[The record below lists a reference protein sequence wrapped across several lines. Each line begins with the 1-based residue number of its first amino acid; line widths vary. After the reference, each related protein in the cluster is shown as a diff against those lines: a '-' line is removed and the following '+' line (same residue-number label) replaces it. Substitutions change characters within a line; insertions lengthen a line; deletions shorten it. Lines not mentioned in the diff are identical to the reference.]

1 MDKTTN
7 SVKDMLAMG
16 TSAEELL
23 DSLREEIERA
33 QAEINA
39 ENKAKAKAK
48 ETGLTTAR
56 EALAATLMDYIVAL
70 DILPAEVMA
79 EMTMEDAIEIIKSVE
94 NEIVTY
100 TSIAS
105 LAAGLGIEPKPA
117 SRGKKANVCKCKEMT
132 PADEEIIREF
142 LKSLS

>member
-1 MDKTTN
+1 MDKTTTN

-39 ENKAKAKAK
+39 ENKVK
-48 ETGLTTAR
+48 ENTLAMTR
-56 EALAATLMDYIVAL
+56 ETLAAALMDYITAL
-70 DILPAEVMA
+70 NILPAEVMA

-94 NEIVTY
+94 DQIMTY
-100 TSIAS
+100 ASIAS

-117 SRGKKANVCKCKEMT
+117 SRGKRADVCKCKEMT
-132 PADEEIIREF
+132 PADEEIIKEF
-142 LKSLS
+142 LKSLT

>member
-1 MDKTTN
+1 MDKTTTN

-33 QAEINA
+33 QAEIDA
-39 ENKAKAKAK
+39 ENKAKVK
-48 ETGLTTAR
+48 ETGLATAR
-56 EALAATLMDYIVAL
+56 ETLAATLMDYIVAL

-79 EMTMEDAIEIIKSVE
+79 EMTMEDAVEIIKSVE
-94 NEIVTY
+94 DQIMTY
-100 TSIAS
+100 ASIAS

-117 SRGKKANVCKCKEMT
+117 SRGKRANVCKCKEMT